1 MRKTVQPLPSAFNS
15 YQSDLVVG
23 SKKAITLSPFLAE
36 TEDEISKQMY
46 FKRDLTNARRNQFI
60 KVGITDEGDMLRI
73 LNYFDMIAEIGY
85 QSFKNKQS
93 NTVGR

>member
-1 MRKTVQPLPSAFNS
+1 
-15 YQSDLVVG
+15 
-23 SKKAITLSPFLAE
+23 
-36 TEDEISKQMY
+36 MY

-60 KVGITDEGDMLRI
+60 KVGITDEGEMLRI